1 MAIPEVI
8 PHLQTIPELV
18 ETETLSSSDWFV
30 VSHAGVTIKIS
41 KANLATAIGGGGS
54 SSDQIGD
61 IKLTMNP
68 TNPTGWVDCDNSSYS
83 TATYP
88 AFYALFGYTWG
99 NDAGNFRVPDYRGR
113 SPMGVGTG
121 IQHIA
126 PTPTDPLTAR
136 AIGTYYGVEEYTG
149 SDNPTVTIGNTT
161 VTGSISINSFT
172 PSGNIVVSTPT
183 FTGTPAVL
191 TGTANVTDPGHT
203 HTVQT
208 VPISTDETA
217 GVSVAIDDT
226 YTTSSNTTGVTVAIV
241 MDSYTP
247 AGTIS
252 TPTASFTGNL
262 VSPTGTMST
271 TAHNHTASITQVDIN
286 SLVVHPVTI
295 SRFIIK
301 IE

>member
-1 MAIPEVI
+1 MAIPERI
-8 PHLQTIPELV
+8 PQLQTIPELV
-18 ETETLSSSDWFV
+18 EAETLVDSDWFV
-30 VSHAGVTIKIS
+30 VSHAGVTYKIS
-41 KANLATAIGGGGS
+41 KANLATAIGGGGA

-68 TNPTGWVDCDNSSYS
+68 TNPTGWVDCDNASYS

-113 SPMGVGTG
+113 SPMGNGLG

-126 PTPTDPLTAR
+126 PNPADPLTAR

-149 SDNPTVTIGNTT
+149 SDNPTVTIGNAT
-161 VTGSISINSFT
+161 VTGTISINSFT
-172 PSGNIVVSTPT
+172 PSGPITVSTPT
-183 FTGTPAVL
+183 FSGTPDVL
-191 TGTANVTDPGHT
+191 TGTATVTDPGHSHDVST
-203 HTVQT
+203 T
-208 VPISTDETA
+208 PITITDGVGTA
-217 GVSVAIDDT
+217 VAENDI
-226 YTTSSNTTGVTVAIV
+226 YTTTPETTGITVAIT

-271 TAHNHTASITQVDIN
+271 TAHNHAASITQVDID
-286 SLVVHPVTI
+286 SQVVHPVTI

-301 IE
+301 IA

>member
-30 VSHAGVTIKIS
+30 VSRAGVTYKIS

-121 IQHIA
+121 IEHIA
-126 PTPTDPLTAR
+126 PNPNNPLTAR
-136 AIGTYYGVEEYTG
+136 AIGTYYGVETYTG
-149 SDNPTVTIGNTT
+149 SDNPTVTIGNAT
-161 VTGSISINSFT
+161 VTGTISINSFT
-172 PSGNIVVSTPT
+172 PSGPIVVSTPT
-183 FTGTPAVL
+183 FTGTPATL
-191 TGTANVTDPGHT
+191 TGTVAITDPGHS
-203 HTVQT
+203 HDV
-208 VPISTDETA
+208 STDP
-217 GVSVAIDDT
+217 VSVAEAAGTSVALHDT
-226 YTTSSNTTGVTVAIV
+226 YTTTAETTGITAALTMNDYSPSGVV
-241 MDSYTP
+241 
-247 AGTIS
+247 S
-252 TPTASFTGNL
+252 TPTATFNGTL

-271 TAHNHTASITQVDIN
+271 SAHNHSASITQVDIN
-286 SLVVHPVTI
+286 SQVVHPVTV